1 MYKFDLKV
9 CHPRCVDGPDHTTL
23 DVDYLPEEEID
34 DIPAPGTPV
43 RQ

>member
-1 MYKFDLKV
+1 MYKSTFDI
-9 CHPRCVDGPDHTTL
+9 DD
-23 DVDYLPEEEID
+23 LPEEEIE

>member
-1 MYKFDLKV
+1 MLIGMYKSTFNI
-9 CHPRCVDGPDHTTL
+9 
-23 DVDYLPEEEID
+23 DYLPEEETD